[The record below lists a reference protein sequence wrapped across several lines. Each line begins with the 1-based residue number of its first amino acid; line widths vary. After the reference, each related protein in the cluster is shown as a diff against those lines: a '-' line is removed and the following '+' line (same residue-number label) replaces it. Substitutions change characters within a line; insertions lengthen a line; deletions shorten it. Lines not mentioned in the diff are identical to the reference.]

1 MTEREITP
9 LRMLI
14 ANERRDRL
22 ELLRQVVLGLGHEV
36 VAIEIDVSDVAAA
49 TSREHPD
56 VALVGLGE
64 STQHALELIELIVR
78 ESSCPVIALLPI
90 EDPAFIRAA
99 ANAGVFAYIVDT
111 IPDELQSAIDIT
123 LRRFAEYH
131 DLQAA
136 FERRALI
143 EQAKGILM
151 SRHAVGAETAF
162 AMMRAHSQR
171 SGEKVTEVAAAIVN
185 SHVLLGPPAGDA

>member
-1 MTEREITP
+1 MRFAGGGSVRGERRGSGVGLDEVDGTACLSRSSARRKSSRRRRGHRGCEVMTEREITP

-22 ELLRQVVLGLGHEV
+22 ALLREVVIGLGHEV

-131 DLQAA
+131 D
-136 FERRALI
+136 
-143 EQAKGILM
+143 
-151 SRHAVGAETAF
+151 
-162 AMMRAHSQR
+162 
-171 SGEKVTEVAAAIVN
+171 
-185 SHVLLGPPAGDA
+185 